1 VANENR
7 PRLGF
12 GGVAILA
19 GMAIF
24 ALFVAFVVGPMISQ
38 SSGVADEKVSFI
50 LGGIFFL
57 VAIVCYSAAKF
68 MAPKKNS
75 EDSKNV

>member
-12 GGVAILA
+12 GGVATLA

-57 VAIVCYSAAKF
+57 VAVVCYSAAKP
-68 MAPKKNS
+68 MTKKNS
-75 EDSKNV
+75 EDTKNV

>member
-1 VANENR
+1 VANKSKT
-7 PRLGF
+7 RLAV
-12 GGVAILA
+12 GGVATLA

-57 VAIVCYSAAKF
+57 IAIVCYSAAKL
-68 MAPKKNS
+68 MTKKNS
-75 EDSKNV
+75 QDTKNV